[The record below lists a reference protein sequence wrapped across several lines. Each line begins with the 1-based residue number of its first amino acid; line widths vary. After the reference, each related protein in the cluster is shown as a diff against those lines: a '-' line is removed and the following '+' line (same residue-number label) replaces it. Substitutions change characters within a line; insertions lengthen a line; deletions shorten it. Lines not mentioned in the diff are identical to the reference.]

1 MVSGDLM
8 WAYVEGGCVLSG
20 KPPYDDPA
28 EWVKRVHKNVLHLQI
43 FKLGITGEAGDH
55 GWTLEFENLGTA
67 GVSTWR
73 QRGHVRSVALVLTG
87 LSDQVDA
94 EALRHCQWAS
104 AGFFPAETLR
114 TTISQLRRPAA
125 IQLSADHETYSNR
138 LLNTITLALAEALFE
153 KEKVTTTRPPMS
165 AESLPGGDGV
175 FAEHTYGAVGQ
186 FLSKRQLNWSTVYSD
201 PISQQLIGNFHQFTL
216 GVAVGSTTCIPA
228 IAGQEFRV
236 LWQPFGRT
244 TGIAMIY
251 NATTAAQ
258 EPEAA
263 LLLLT
268 GLDLEDDRAAI
279 MAYEKQVNA
288 RGISVEWSKAF
299 RDIATAPRPL
309 LLRFLNDQAEL
320 SEPGDQIS
328 RCFAAAYFRHTKV
341 L

>member
-1 MVSGDLM
+1 
-8 WAYVEGGCVLSG
+8 
-20 KPPYDDPA
+20 
-28 EWVKRVHKNVLHLQI
+28 
-43 FKLGITGEAGDH
+43 
-55 GWTLEFENLGTA
+55 
-67 GVSTWR
+67 
-73 QRGHVRSVALVLTG
+73 
-87 LSDQVDA
+87 
-94 EALRHCQWAS
+94 
-104 AGFFPAETLR
+104 
-114 TTISQLRRPAA
+114 
-125 IQLSADHETYSNR
+125 
-138 LLNTITLALAEALFE
+138 
-153 KEKVTTTRPPMS
+153 MS

-186 FLSKRQLNWSTVYSD
+186 FLSKRQLNWSDVYSD

-251 NATTAAQ
+251 NVTTAAQ